1 MQLPNNEVKLVIQEP
16 LLPKVRGDRVFRLNI
31 SRNTLIAFIVSILIH
46 AVLLIV
52 ALPKIDFDKPI
63 VLPPP
68 IEVTLAPPVAETLP
82 EILPPPEPLPE
93 QKPEP
98 KKPKVMTQKPK
109 PNVKPEFTVP
119 EEMAPK
125 VETKPTLAPPKVDA
139 APKDMSEYIKM
150 QQAKRQGT
158 ESDAARQN
166 AEAVAKEIGPTA
178 EQIRDERIKKNLEA
192 GSGGIFS
199 VSNVSTRE
207 ATLTFNGWKNSFSA
221 SQVRSYLVVASDGQ
235 DIRRMVVKKA
245 ISLIRIDYPKEFP
258 WESRRLGMTITKSS
272 RLEDNAEL
280 EAFLLIEFSDMYR
293 N

>member
-1 MQLPNNEVKLVIQEP
+1 MQLPNNEVIQAP
-16 LLPKVRGDRVFRLNI
+16 LLPKVRGNRMLRLNI
-31 SRNTLIAFIVSILIH
+31 RRNTLIAFIISILIH
-46 AVLLIV
+46 VILLIV
-52 ALPKIDFDKPI
+52 ALPKFDFDEPI
-63 VLPPP
+63 SLPPP
-68 IEVTLAPPVAETLP
+68 IEVTLAPPVTEVIP
-82 EILPPPEPLPE
+82 EILPQPPEPLPE
-93 QKPEP
+93 PLPES

-109 PNVKPEFTVP
+109 PNVQPEFTVP
-119 EEMAPK
+119 EELEPK
-125 VETKPTLAPPKVDA
+125 VEAKPDIVPPKVDA

-158 ESDAARQN
+158 EAEAARQN

-178 EQIRDERIKKNLEA
+178 EQIRDERIKKNLQA

-245 ISLIRIDYPKEFP
+245 ISLIREDYPKEFP

-280 EAFLLIEFSDMYR
+280 EAFLMIEFSDMYP